1 MKISEKQRVKAIEL
15 SLWQL
20 AALIVAAFACICAII
35 PLIAR
40 YRSYECAVSSYAM
53 VPRSEFPLDDGPN
66 VTLDRHP
73 RYVREVDTAAADQ
86 CGVIPPMCLPTT
98 TVSTGSPPTTTTTRR
113 SSVSTVSVTRPVIT
127 TFITTARTTTPNP
140 WANTTRPYDSWR
152 LPAFATPVSYT
163 LSLSCPVCFQLLT
176 YPPMIPF
183 NGQLTIRI
191 NIINPT
197 DFLVLHAKNLN
208 ITQAS
213 ITSGGAG
220 TAVVTYLPEF
230 EMIHLNFGPAT
241 LAVGEITLQITYT
254 GYINQQDQTG
264 FYREVFWRSVG
275 DLS

>member
-1 MKISEKQRVKAIEL
+1 MKASEKQRFKAIEL

-20 AALIVAAFACICAII
+20 AALIVAAFACICAIV

-40 YRSYECAVSSYAM
+40 YRSYECALSYSM
-53 VPRSEFPLDDGPN
+53 VPRGELPLDDGPDVILN
-66 VTLDRHP
+66 HHP
-73 RYVREVDTAAADQ
+73 RYVREVDTAADQ

-98 TVSTGSPPTTTTTRR
+98 TVSTGSPASSTTTRR

-127 TFITTARTTTPNP
+127 PFTTPARTTTPNP

-152 LPAFATPVSYT
+152 LPAFATPVSYA
-163 LSLSCPVCFQLLT
+163 LSLSCPICFELLT

-183 NGQLTIRI
+183 DGQLTIRI
-191 NIINPT
+191 NIINAT

-230 EMIHLNFGPAT
+230 EMIHLNFRPAT